1 MIMFSYKQTIAIT
14 NSTLYPDNYL
24 QKIEEIALLQPWAII
39 LREKNLSEKDYETLA
54 KAVMAI
60 CEKQQTKLFL
70 HSYINVAK
78 KLNHTKIHL
87 SLPALQQHQD
97 EMDFFQEIGVSV
109 HSLDQA
115 IEAEKLGATYIT
127 PGHIFATDCKKGLR
141 PRGLDFLAKIVKS
154 VKIPVYGIGGIC
166 PKNAHEVLATGA
178 KGVAMMSAFK

>member
-1 MIMFSYKQTIAIT
+1 MFSYKQTIAIT

-115 IEAEKLGATYIT
+115 IEAEKLGLVGTETALEIDNNKELMSKIERIRGEICY
-127 PGHIFATDCKKGLR
+127 KLGLV
-141 PRGLDFLAKIVKS
+141 DSWEKAAK
-154 VKIPVYGIGGIC
+154 
-166 PKNAHEVLATGA
+166 E
-178 KGVAMMSAFK
+178 